1 VSVKSELNYCVIKTP
16 KNQFALKTNLIKLMS
31 ELGEQMIRIHRSH
44 IVNTK
49 YIQKINL
56 SKMTIKIENMLLPIG
71 RKNKTN
77 VEAYLKLKREI

>member
-1 VSVKSELNYCVIKTP
+1 VSIKSEWNYCVIKTP

-31 ELGEQMIRIHRSH
+31 VLGEQMIRIHRSY

-56 SKMTIKIENMLLPIG
+56 SKMTIKIENVILPIG
-71 RKNKTN
+71 RKNKSN
-77 VEAYLKLKREI
+77 VEAYLNLIREV